1 MAFLKRATII
11 SVLMLSVWHTQASAQ
26 APEYQVKAAMLYK
39 FTLFVEWPAEAF
51 ATEASPFIVCVL
63 GIDPFGLWLQQEMG
77 ETRVGT
83 HPVEIHHPVDAEAV
97 PPCHMIFVSRS
108 ERSRIKRVLKPLRKK
123 NALIVSDVSGIDQF
137 LDQGGM
143 IGLVM
148 EGSKVRFV
156 LNSEAMER
164 AGLKA
169 DSRLKR
175 IAKSVK

>member
-1 MAFLKRATII
+1 
-11 SVLMLSVWHTQASAQ
+11 
-26 APEYQVKAAMLYK
+26 
-39 FTLFVEWPAEAF
+39 
-51 ATEASPFIVCVL
+51 
-63 GIDPFGLWLQQEMG
+63 
-77 ETRVGT
+77 
-83 HPVEIHHPVDAEAV
+83 
-97 PPCHMIFVSRS
+97 
-108 ERSRIKRVLKPLRKK
+108 VLKPLRKK
-123 NALIVSDVSGIDQF
+123 NALIVSDVSGINQF